1 MGSIPVR
8 STKKRRMQFCI
19 RRFLVFFLVNRPSV
33 RQYGLPYSCRGTPA
47 CGKRQIPVSNIS
59 KSKSLQF
66 CIRRFLVFFLVNRP
80 RFVNMAC
87 HILAE
92 GLPLAG
98 NGKFPHISTKTIIAI
113 LHSAFFGI
121 LSRES
126 PLGSSIWLAKFLP
139 RDSRLRETA
148 NSRRIKVAAALFFNP
163 SRKSSFRFKNLDRFF

>member
-19 RRFLVFFLVNRPSV
+19 RRFLVFFLVNPSSV

-59 KSKSLQF
+59 KSNHCNF
-66 CIRRFLVFFLVNRP
+66 AFGVFWYSLVNRP

-98 NGKFPHISTKTIIAI
+98 NGKFPSKNDLQSFFEISFYAKTNF
-113 LHSAFFGI
+113 SCVSGI
-121 LSRES
+121 KCL
-126 PLGSSIWLAKFLP
+126 
-139 RDSRLRETA
+139 
-148 NSRRIKVAAALFFNP
+148 
-163 SRKSSFRFKNLDRFF
+163 

>member
-19 RRFLVFFLVNRPSV
+19 RRFLVLFLENRPWFVNMACHILAEGLPLVNRPW
-33 RQYGLPYSCRGTPA
+33 
-47 CGKRQIPVSNIS
+47 
-59 KSKSLQF
+59 
-66 CIRRFLVFFLVNRP
+66 
-80 RFVNMAC
+80 FVNMAC

-98 NGKFPHISTKTIIAI
+98 NGKFPYLILARAIIAI
-113 LHSAFFGI
+113 LHSAFFGT

-126 PLGSSIWLAKFLP
+126 ALGSSIWLAIFLP

-148 NSRRIKVAAALFFNP
+148 NSLRIKVAAALFFNP
-163 SRKSSFRFKNLDRFF
+163 TRKSSFRLKNLDRFF

>member
-8 STKKRRMQFCI
+8 STKKRRM
-19 RRFLVFFLVNRPSV
+19 
-33 RQYGLPYSCRGTPA
+33 
-47 CGKRQIPVSNIS
+47 
-59 KSKSLQF
+59 QF

-98 NGKFPHISTKTIIAI
+98 NGKFPYLILAREIIAI
-113 LHSAFFGI
+113 LHSAFFGT

-126 PLGSSIWLAKFLP
+126 PLGSSIWLAIFLP
-139 RDSRLRETA
+139 RDSRLREKA
-148 NSRRIKVAAALFFNP
+148 NSLRIKVEAALFFTPLANRP
-163 SRKSSFRFKNLDRFF
+163 SVLKISTVFSKNSGLFLRNKNFRKNFL